1 MTPGRANGRG
11 AGSPWMASVR
21 THAAGEV
28 DVAVAVA
35 VVFPH
40 DVAHAPG
47 TMARDREARAGLL
60 AHARPGIVHPLR
72 RREGRATVGAG
83 GEEDVVV
90 AEAIVLP
97 GDEEVAPVERERR
110 VPLVGRRVVVGVEA
124 RLRVVELAVR
134 REVQAAVVA
143 ARVED

>member
-1 MTPGRANGRG
+1 PQSLPTLTGRRSPPRWPPEALNKRTQGGQTCATAGNPWTGSVG
-11 AGSPWMASVR
+11 APSP
-21 THAAGEV
+21 GEV

-47 TMARDREARAGLL
+47 AMPGDPEARARLL
-60 AHARPGIVHPLR
+60 AHARPGVAHPLR
-72 RREGRATVGAG
+72 RREGRAAVGAG

-97 GDEEVAPVERERR
+97 GDEEVAPVERER
-110 VPLVGRRVVVGVEA
+110 
-124 RLRVVELAVR
+124 
-134 REVQAAVVA
+134 
-143 ARVED
+143 

>member
-1 MTPGRANGRG
+1 MG
-11 AGSPWMASVR
+11 SVR
-21 THAAGEV
+21 TRAAGEV

-47 TMARDREARAGLL
+47 TMPGDREARAGLL

-72 RREGRATVGAG
+72 RREGRATAAAG

-97 GDEEVAPVERERR
+97 GDEKVAPVEPERR
-110 VPLVGRRVVVGVEA
+110 VPLVGRRVGVGAEA
-124 RLRVVELAVR
+124 GLGAVEL
-134 REVQAAVVA
+134 
-143 ARVED
+143 